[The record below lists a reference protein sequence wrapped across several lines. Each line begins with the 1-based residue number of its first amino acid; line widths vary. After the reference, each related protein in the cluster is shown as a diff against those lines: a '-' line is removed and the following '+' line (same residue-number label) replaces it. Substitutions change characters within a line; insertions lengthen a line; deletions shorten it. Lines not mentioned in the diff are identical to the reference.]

1 MVYSIKERALD
12 FPIGK
17 GKLKMARTRDENKR
31 TAILQASMMLFSQ
44 KGFFNTSISDI
55 VKVTGLSVGTIY
67 TYFQSKDE
75 IVRAIVEEGWS
86 ALYARLKESLSSSD
100 SPEAKLRLLIGS
112 FIPEIS
118 KDMQLITILL
128 SEAIPY
134 TRIEEKVEA
143 LTDMVFSA
151 VRPLLGAKSSQA
163 GFTRETLRTSLVVI
177 FLGIMNT
184 LKIARS
190 SSIGISEKDV
200 IKFVTVMAENSL
212 GLISH

>member
-1 MVYSIKERALD
+1 
-12 FPIGK
+12 
-17 GKLKMARTRDENKR
+17 
-31 TAILQASMMLFSQ
+31 MMLFSQ